1 MRKSLGDNQN
11 RSEMKKKTIFLFFV
25 IFFSINC
32 SVITI
37 MDKST
42 KQKVASPTKITFP
55 SDYPSIT
62 KSITQTSSP
71 THHPTQTA
79 ICPPKP
85 YSNEVISSIQKE
97 TEELIPES
105 KVIWFDDFICSDYS
119 YGWWTPN
126 NFAMISIHDSIL
138 TIKFK
143 RSPDIMGA
151 LIRNAQDIYDNKG
164 VLVLFRYEYGTS
176 VNFLMDSGIWDE
188 ESYRGWGLSIN
199 GDGYGH
205 NYWDRWT
212 TKYLTTTDI
221 ATNILKPKIWIYFF
235 IRLYNNGAVTMNY
248 WQKES
253 PSRVEKFYL
262 NLGDDWSGRNWKM
275 QFQMVG
281 GTLEVD
287 KYWQLL
293 FTK

>member
-1 MRKSLGDNQN
+1 
-11 RSEMKKKTIFLFFV
+11 
-25 IFFSINC
+25 
-32 SVITI
+32 

-188 ESYRGWGLSIN
+188 ESYRGWGLSI
-199 GDGYGH
+199 
-205 NYWDRWT
+205 
-212 TKYLTTTDI
+212 
-221 ATNILKPKIWIYFF
+221 
-235 IRLYNNGAVTMNY
+235 RLYNNGAVTMNY